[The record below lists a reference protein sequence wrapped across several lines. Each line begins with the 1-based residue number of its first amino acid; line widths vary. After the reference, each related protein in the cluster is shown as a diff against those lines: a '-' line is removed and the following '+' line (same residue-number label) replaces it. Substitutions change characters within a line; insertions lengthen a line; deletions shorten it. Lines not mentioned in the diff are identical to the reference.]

1 MMMILELT
9 AIYLF
14 GAREDPLGLQT
25 SDHLFL
31 ERLAYPL
38 KTLFEGCSKMSFDVL
53 AGEARISKQKLE
65 KCKLSLCCC

>member
-1 MMMILELT
+1 MILELT

-14 GAREDPLGLQT
+14 GARENPLGLHT
-25 SDHLFL
+25 SDHFL
-31 ERLAYPL
+31 LECCLAYPL

>member
-1 MMMILELT
+1 M
-9 AIYLF
+9 ASK
-14 GAREDPLGLQT
+14 LQIT
-25 SDHLFL
+25 FFWN
-31 ERLAYPL
+31 ERLPLAYPL